1 MTGTKSSV
9 RGSSRA
15 GSRQNIGSNRAGRNR
30 DPSKRGSPGKPKYE
44 KKRSAEDL
52 LAQKMSSLKSG
63 GNGDKTSNGRSANRA
78 RWTPPRLAFSR
89 RPELW
94 QDLLLSQTY
103 RRVRRLE
110 PDVIS
115 YNSAISACKE
125 QVIIRCTIIKHITN
139 ILLTITQHNI
149 VRCTIIKH
157 VTNILIIC

>member
-63 GNGDKTSNGRSANRA
+63 GNGDKTSNGMPRANGGSGGGQRGTSCMNQC
-78 RWTPPRLAFSR
+78 RRKFSCLAEEVTY
-89 RPELW
+89 EL
-94 QDLLLSQTY
+94 DLEAS
-103 RRVRRLE
+103 
-110 PDVIS
+110 
-115 YNSAISACKE
+115 NACKLLGCKFL
-125 QVIIRCTIIKHITN
+125 IRNCSIGMFCQLTN
-139 ILLTITQHNI
+139 FSNIHPPLNQSSTQ
-149 VRCTIIKH
+149 T
-157 VTNILIIC
+157 